1 VQYSTYLTWS
11 CIDKFAD
18 VCRQLTDHKSS
29 LLVSSGMSVNCI
41 EAGLLDND
49 SVVRPCEA
57 TNEDLLT
64 VHSKSYLENLKVCYL
79 WCFTHVHI

>member
-1 VQYSTYLTWS
+1 
-11 CIDKFAD
+11 
-18 VCRQLTDHKSS
+18 
-29 LLVSSGMSVNCI
+29 
-41 EAGLLDND
+41 LLDND

-64 VHSKSYLENLKVCYL
+64 VHSKSYLENLKVCFL